1 VTGDAEHARGLGR
14 MDAQDLKRSAR
25 VRLVRSPVAAFL
37 STVVVMTFIWV
48 AAEPNAVA
56 DVTGDGPFYLAM
68 WSRPG
73 EPTAP
78 PYTYRVLT
86 PWLVRLTGLDAFWG
100 FALVTIVGLAVAGVL
115 LWAVVLRDRTPRHAW
130 LALGL
135 FVFSPAAVYYLADD
149 YRVEPVAFAFLAAIL
164 LLLQRERLTWA
175 AIVCVVGL
183 LDKEAV
189 LFAAPIVLLQALRA
203 RVWAAVAVVLLGAP
217 ALYLVIHRTNLIA
230 HGSGREFPYFT
241 MGNLEAVARQQ
252 HWHLLL
258 ALLIALVVGF
268 GPLAVAA
275 AVGWRSASNI
285 LRLWA
290 LLLIPFLLSL
300 IIAGDWIRML
310 AYAAVVFVPIAAEY
324 EWTMAGAVLTLGATA
339 VSAIGVQKMPGTW
352 LQVLAGAAVIAAIFR
367 PVAREPVGSEP
378 RVARCE
384 IAAAALEAAHW
395 ASRARQRG
403 EDQCHTEGHRE
414 AGCDAPEH
422 VGQRVHR
429 LD

>member
-1 VTGDAEHARGLGR
+1 VTDDAEHPRGQGR
-14 MDAQDLKRSAR
+14 MDAENLKRSPR
-25 VRLVRSPVAAFL
+25 VRLVRSPIAAFL
-37 STVVVMTFIWV
+37 SAVVVMTLIWV

-86 PWLVRLTGLDAFWG
+86 PWLVRPTGLDAFWG
-100 FALVTIVGLAVAGVL
+100 FALVTIVSLAVAGVL
-115 LWAVVLRDRTPRHAW
+115 LWAVVLRDRSPRHAW

-149 YRVEPVAFAFLAAIL
+149 YRVEPVAFVFLAGVL

-189 LFAAPIVLLQALRA
+189 LFAAPIVLLQAVRA
-203 RVWAAVAVVLLGAP
+203 RAWAAVAVVLVGAP

-230 HGSGREFPYFT
+230 HGAGREFPYFT
-241 MGNLEAVARQQ
+241 VGNLEAVVRQQ
-252 HWHLLL
+252 HGDLLL

-275 AVGWRSASNI
+275 AVGWRSASDI

-310 AYAAVVFVPIAAEY
+310 AYAAVVFVPIAAEH
-324 EWTMAGAVLTLGATA
+324 EWTITGAALTLGATA
-339 VSAIGVQKMPGTW
+339 VSAIGVQKMSGTW
-352 LQVLAGAAVIAAIFR
+352 LQVLAGAAVIAVYALLATRRRFSAR
-367 PVAREPVGSEP
+367 PLGSRSDPSLRQPGVRSP
-378 RVARCE
+378 R
-384 IAAAALEAAHW
+384 L
-395 ASRARQRG
+395 
-403 EDQCHTEGHRE
+403 
-414 AGCDAPEH
+414 P
-422 VGQRVHR
+422 
-429 LD
+429 